1 MRLNVLIAVSVVT
14 AIFQIHVLSRLLF
27 DQQSEVGS
35 HHVHTSLY
43 TQLLTHEGRFQQGSL
58 PVVGLE
64 QFCNDL
70 LQVPHLLHGLHFK
83 RHWVQVGACTVFQ
96 SLLPVVVFQCFCHVK
111 RTLSTRMDDVI
122 ERTTGKISQNGM
134 PRIGFILHAVDG
146 EEGWMMAIFRK
157 TCRQ

>member
-1 MRLNVLIAVSVVT
+1 MPVVA

-27 DQQSEVGS
+27 DQQSEVGG
-35 HHVHTSLY
+35 HHVHTPLY
-43 TQLLTHEGRFQQGSL
+43 AQLLTHKRRFQQGSL

-64 QFCNDL
+64 QFSNDL
-70 LQVPHLLHGLHFK
+70 LQVLHLLHGLHFK
-83 RHWVQVGACTVFQ
+83 RHRVQVGACTVFQ
-96 SLLPVVVFQCFCHVK
+96 SFLPVVVFQCLCHVK

-122 ERTTGKISQNGM
+122 ERTTGKVSQNGM

-146 EEGWMMAIFRK
+146 EEGWMMAILRK